1 MKIKTQAVGF
11 SADSKLIE
19 FIDQRLPKLDQF
31 FDRIIS
37 AEVALKLENSGQ
49 VKDKIAEIRINV
61 PGNTLI
67 VKETQKTFEA
77 AVDNS
82 IDSLKRQLKRHKEKN
97 SARR

>member
-11 SADSKLIE
+11 NADAKLID
-19 FIDQRLPKLDQF
+19 FIEQRLPKLDHY

-49 VKDKIAEIRINV
+49 VRDKIAEIRISV
-61 PGNTLI
+61 PGNVLI

-77 AVDNS
+77 SIDFA
-82 IDSLKRQLKRHKEKN
+82 IDSLKRQLKKHKEKL